1 MFLFKEF
8 FAVNH
13 FFRNEKNM
21 IYIYGIMI
29 RRGIYKCIFRFY
41 NSMELLSAIFFN
53 KQARKKKSIPSKKL
67 YSTL

>member
-1 MFLFKEF
+1 
-8 FAVNH
+8 
-13 FFRNEKNM
+13 
-21 IYIYGIMI
+21 MI

-53 KQARKKKSIPSKKL
+53 KQARKKKSIFPSKKL